1 MIHRLAIFL
10 VILAMAVCCLAEA
23 ADQPQRQLDGNQPA
37 DALQILT
44 ILAAQA
50 PLKLDESEQRRAA
63 ILTLQA
69 VVQRDAVA
77 QAKAEADAK
86 AKAAE
91 PKLTIDTTPTVPA
104 KKD

>member
-1 MIHRLAIFL
+1 MRTAILL
-10 VILAMAVCCLAEA
+10 VLSLCLASAFA
-23 ADQPQRQLDGNQPA
+23 ADPPQRPLDGNQPA

-50 PLKLDESEQRRAA
+50 PLKLDESEARRAA

-69 VVQRDAVA
+69 VVARD
-77 QAKAEADAK
+77 

-91 PKLTIDTTPTVPA
+91 DLAAISKKLDELKASAVLAPAEPA
-104 KKD
+104 KPKE

>member
-1 MIHRLAIFL
+1 MR
-10 VILAMAVCCLAEA
+10 ILALLALSITCALA
-23 ADQPQRQLDGNQPA
+23 ADPPPRQLDGNQPA

-69 VVQRDAVA
+69 VVARDAAA
-77 QAKAEADAK
+77 QETAK
-86 AKAAE
+86 AKAAA
-91 PKLTIDTTPTVPA
+91 PATTTPITAPAIPA
-104 KKD
+104 KPKE